1 MEKLTFRQKLENA
14 LIRPRQLILLD
25 SHGGKPAKS
34 LTIRIFVV
42 FLVFLGIIA
51 AAYVAGLSTS
61 SSTGSFRSL
70 VPQHMQLQRQHD
82 QLVSELAEAKALI
95 EMKERQLESTR
106 QELTAQQEGNSEL
119 SQRLRMF
126 ESILEARKSSG
137 LQMLNSDAA
146 WDGKSSIRYNLT
158 LVKGGNY
165 PRHISGYITLTA
177 QSPES
182 EATEIMLTKEE
193 SRLPFRVETHTF
205 LRGLAD
211 WEHDWYPDKVVVT
224 VFDNRG
230 KELLQT
236 EILVEGTPK

>member
-1 MEKLTFRQKLENA
+1 MGKLTFRQRLENA

-34 LTIRIFVV
+34 LNVRIIVV
-42 FLVFLGIIA
+42 FLVCLGVILATYI
-51 AAYVAGLSTS
+51 AGLNS
-61 SSTGSFRSL
+61 SVSTGGVRSL
-70 VPQHMQLQRQHD
+70 IPQHMQLQRQHD
-82 QLVSELAEAKALI
+82 QLANELAEAKALI

-106 QELTAQQEGNSEL
+106 DELSAQQESNNEL

-126 ESILEARKSSG
+126 ESILEARKGSG
-137 LQMLNSDAA
+137 LQMLNSEAV

-165 PRHISGYITLTA
+165 PRNISGYITLTA

-182 EATEIMLTKEE
+182 ETIEIMLTKEE
-193 SRLPFRVETHTF
+193 TRLPFRVETHTF
-205 LRGLAD
+205 LRGLVD
-211 WEHDWYPDKVVVT
+211 WEHEWYPDKVVVT
-224 VFDNRG
+224 AFDNRG